1 MPFLSGR
8 PSLTAMLGLL
18 AGLTV
23 LLQLGPVYWPG
34 AGYLLAV
41 LAVLPA
47 AVASALSPRRSAWF
61 FVGVCLLLGL
71 TALDEMFVYLAM
83 TGPLAFM
90 LGLTARR
97 PAWQSV
103 LATGATLCAGM
114 LAAPVLFG
122 LWPFGGIE
130 SGWAWPLRLAASL
143 LFALAYAALWYYLLR
158 RLLLRLPFSPL
169 NRLYWE
175 K

>member
-1 MPFLSGR
+1 MPHR
-8 PSLTAMLGLL
+8 PSLTAVLGLL
-18 AGLTV
+18 AACTV

-34 AGYLLAV
+34 AGYVLAMA
-41 LAVLPA
+41 AVLPA
-47 AVASALSPRRSAWF
+47 ATASALSPDRSAWF
-61 FVGVCLLLGL
+61 FVVVCFLLGVI
-71 TALDEMFVYLAM
+71 TPDELFVYLTM
-83 TGPLAFM
+83 TGPLALT

-103 LATGATLCAGM
+103 VAAAAALTAGM
-114 LAAPVLFG
+114 MLAPHLFG
-122 LWPFGGIE
+122 LWPFGGAE
-130 SGWAWPLRLAASL
+130 SGWAWPARLLTCLAV
-143 LFALAYAALWYYLLR
+143 ALPYAALWRYLVR